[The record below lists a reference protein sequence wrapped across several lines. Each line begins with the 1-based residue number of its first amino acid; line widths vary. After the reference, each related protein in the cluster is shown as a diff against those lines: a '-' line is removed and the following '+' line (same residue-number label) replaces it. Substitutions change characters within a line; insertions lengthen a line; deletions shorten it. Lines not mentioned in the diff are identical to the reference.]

1 MERIPAVTLAPQR
14 FLCSKRILFESGEH
28 FGFALQGTVEV
39 VGIIDALILE
49 VLSVARPSEGLA
61 VEIEAFTLELPADNR
76 DGPWVVPR
84 AFPEASYPKQ
94 EVFEGVA
101 GKFFSR

>member
-39 VGIIDALILE
+39 VGIIDALIFE
-49 VLSVARPSEGLA
+49 VLIVVRPSDGLA
-61 VEIEAFTLELPADNR
+61 VEIKAFTLELPADNR

-84 AFPEASYPKQ
+84 ALPEA
-94 EVFEGVA
+94 A
-101 GKFFSR
+101 GSSSVNALIS